1 MVSEVSVFFEVRER
15 LTLDGTCYSAEVR
28 RNMENLKKGKELSI
42 LLHPNSNE
50 ILRMDA
56 SGKGIVIFDDAI
68 QALSRSTTV
77 FFVSRCALLHY
88 RAFGIDWPCDQ
99 GEVIGVRDCSCK
111 GGLWFCGFPSCQKA
125 TALAAATF
133 RESTPWDMGIMTV

>member
-1 MVSEVSVFFEVRER
+1 MV
-15 LTLDGTCYSAEVR
+15 
-28 RNMENLKKGKELSI
+28 NLKKGTEVSM

-56 SGKGIVIFDDAI
+56 SGKGIVILDDAI
-68 QALSRSTTV
+68 QALSRSTT
-77 FFVSRCALLHY
+77 
-88 RAFGIDWPCDQ
+88 AFLYL
-99 GEVIGVRDCSCK
+99 GVRDCSCK
-111 GGLWFCGFPSCQKA
+111 GGLWFYGFPSCQKA